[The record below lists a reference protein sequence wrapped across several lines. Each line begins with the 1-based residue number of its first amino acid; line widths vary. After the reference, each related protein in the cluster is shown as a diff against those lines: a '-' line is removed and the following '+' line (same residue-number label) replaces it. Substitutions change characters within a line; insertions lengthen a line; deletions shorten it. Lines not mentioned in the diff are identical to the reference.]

1 MASKLAL
8 LFILTPLIAV
18 AESLTGLSNGSYYA
32 TSVADGNSEII
43 SQREACALAKKELIG
58 YVFGLNTKVTSNV
71 VQTLNEVQL
80 TNKITLDSDKIQL
93 KGVNTN
99 VKSQPQDGR
108 FASTCTM
115 TYLESEAKLE
125 LSRLAKIRQNLDR
138 DKLHRATYE
147 NKDPIRFGR
156 VVVRSNA
163 PKSKVFIDDTFWGYA
178 PIEVDRVPLG
188 SHKLSVSAD
197 NYVTHIQDFN
207 IDLGQVQNLAVT
219 LSRNLATLNVDNLPA
234 NSILW
239 IDGIK
244 QPGYR
249 NLSFKPGI
257 KTIRVEAPFYYPYQD
272 KLELTAGAVLNRRAT
287 LIPKRVSIG
296 FISKNQKTDVYVNG
310 AKIGATPLQ
319 KELNVGNYQV
329 DFMGPSGVIHSQE
342 IVVTPSKGFIV
353 EAVGKPVVTQS
364 PKLQNVMLYKDSSLN
379 VVKGYGS
386 LKQIP
391 QFYRGQTTQAIF
403 ELAAPSEGFIFV
415 NGKLA
420 GKKIVVID
428 DLEGPVLIKVEAP
441 NYHSDEIKF
450 FAVSPKTAVP
460 SAVNC
465 PRGSPN
471 GSIGITYQV
480 NDNGLTYCWNT
491 PEFKA
496 EKEYAYI
503 LRPDSN
509 NYVKLHLFKKL
520 PSQNSNL
527 LASYLFSPTAHSDH
541 DQLWGTTID
550 SWLKLRFKGL
560 PFEKFKVKE
569 GNCSFLC
576 KNMTFFKVD
585 IPKSYGTMPA
595 AVSVNNNTLGDDFL
609 IDGADRFAFQ
619 QIMDNRYNVPI
630 GFVADRIVYA
640 HRNPF
645 FPDNS
650 PTSDLTAEMIP
661 LTIFDSSKR
670 ENFGL
675 SRAGFKVERD
685 PALDNA
691 RRYSK

>member
-1 MASKLAL
+1 MAFKSTVLI
-8 LFILTPLIAV
+8 ILVPLMAA

-32 TSVADGNSEII
+32 TSIADGDTEII

-115 TYLESEAKLE
+115 TYPESEAKLE
-125 LSRLAKIRQNLDR
+125 LARLAKIRQNLDR

-147 NKDPIRFGR
+147 NTDPVRFGR
-156 VVVRSNA
+156 VVVKSNA
-163 PKSKVFIDDTFWGYA
+163 TKSKVFIDDTFWGHA

-188 SHKLSVSAD
+188 NHRLSVSAD
-197 NYVTHIQDFN
+197 NYVTHIQDFK
-207 IDLGQVQNLAVT
+207 IELGQVQNLAVT
-219 LSRNLATLNVDNLPA
+219 MRRNLATLNLNNLPA

-244 QPGYR
+244 QPGYG
-249 NLSFKPGI
+249 NLSFEPGI

-272 KLELTAGAVLNRRAT
+272 KLELTAGAVLNHRAV
-287 LIPKRVSIG
+287 LIPKKVSIG

-310 AKIGATPLQ
+310 AKIGSTPLQ
-319 KELNVGNYQV
+319 KELDVGSYQV
-329 DFMGPSGVIHSQE
+329 DFMGPSGVIHSQA
-342 IVVTPSKGFIV
+342 IVVTPSKGFTV
-353 EAVGKPVVTQS
+353 EAVGKPVVTQA
-364 PKLQNVMLYKDSSLN
+364 PKFQNVMLYKDSGLS

-391 QFYRGQTTQAIF
+391 QFYKGRTTQSIF
-403 ELAAPSEGFIFV
+403 ELAAPTEGFIFV
-415 NGKLA
+415 NGRLA

-428 DLEGPVLIKVEAP
+428 DLEGPVSIKVEAP
-441 NYHSDEIKF
+441 NYHSDEVKF
-450 FAVSPKTAVP
+450 FAVSPKKAVP
-460 SAVNC
+460 NAANC
-465 PRGSPN
+465 PSGSPD
-471 GSIGITYQV
+471 SSVGITYRVSGKEQ
-480 NDNGLTYCWNT
+480 TYCWST

-496 EKEYAYI
+496 EKEYAFV

-509 NYVKLHLFKKL
+509 NHVKLHLFKKL
-520 PSQNSNL
+520 PNQNSNL
-527 LASYLFSPTAHSDH
+527 LASYLFSPTANSDH
-541 DQLWGTTID
+541 AQLWETTID
-550 SWLKLRFKGL
+550 DWLKLRFKGL
-560 PFEKFKVKE
+560 PFEKFEVKE
-569 GNCSFLC
+569 ANCSFLC
-576 KNMTFFKVD
+576 KNKTFFKVD

-595 AVSVNNNTLGDDFL
+595 AVSINDNTFGDDFS
-609 IDGADRFAFQ
+609 ISGADKFAFQ
-619 QIMDNRYNVPI
+619 QLMDSGYKAPS

-640 HRNPF
+640 YRNPL

-650 PTSDLTAEMIP
+650 PTSDLAAEMIP
-661 LTIFDSSKR
+661 LTIFDPSKR

-675 SRAGFKVERD
+675 SKAGFKLDRD

-691 RRYSK
+691 RRYSN